1 MRMPLYVQMEQSVRS
16 AKYPK
21 DRICFLNTDAAAE
34 ADKATFRAWQN
45 GAISAQTACER
56 IAVANAL
63 VTVTEEQFMNE
74 CKLLGYARH
83 IKRY

>member
-21 DRICFLNTDAAAE
+21 DRICFLNTDAAVE
-34 ADKATFRAWQN
+34 ADKATFRLWQS
-45 GAISAQTACER
+45 GGISMKDACER

-63 VTVTEEQFMNE
+63 VEVTEEQFINE